1 MKKDREILEAVF
13 VTSLLHGRTDAT
25 RLRKEV
31 GLSQE
36 EMRRRLRRLRD
47 RGYVEGRGSRLFL
60 KPKGRRAFRVV
71 FIGGTFEVIHP
82 GHIYTIEQAKKLGDV
97 LVAVV
102 ARDDTVRRRKGRDPI
117 VSEEERRRVLSAIRY
132 VDVAMLG
139 SESNI
144 YDTLEKVRPDIV
156 ALGYDQYH
164 REEEIA
170 QEAGRRGI
178 RLSVV
183 RLSSPNPSLKTSKIL
198 AQL

>member
-1 MKKDREILEAVF
+1 MKDKEILEAIF
-13 VTSLLHGRTDAT
+13 ILSLLHGRTDAT
-25 RLRKEV
+25 RLKKEV
-31 GLSQE
+31 GLSRE
-36 EMRRRLRRLRD
+36 EMRRRLRRLSD
-47 RGYVEGRGSRLFL
+47 KGYIEVRGSRLFL
-60 KPKGRRAFRVV
+60 NPKGRRTFKVV

-82 GHIYTIEQAKKLGDV
+82 GHIYTIRQAKKLGDV

-102 ARDDTVRRRKGRDPI
+102 ARDATVRRRKGRDPI
-117 VSEEERRRVLSAIRY
+117 VSEEERRKVLSAIRH
-132 VDVAMLG
+132 VDLAILG

-170 QEAGRRGI
+170 LEARRREI

-183 RLSSPNPSLKTSKIL
+183 RLSSLNPTLKTSKIL

>member
-1 MKKDREILEAVF
+1 MTNGKLAWLGVFLALGLATLAIAAEKKPKPGQGATDWL
-13 VTSLLHGRTDAT
+13 TSLHDA
-25 RLRKEV
+25 E
-31 GLSQE
+31 Q
-36 EMRRRLRRLRD
+36 
-47 RGYVEGRGSRLFL
+47 
-60 KPKGRRAFRVV
+60 
-71 FIGGTFEVIHP
+71 
-82 GHIYTIEQAKKLGDV
+82 QAKKLGDV

-102 ARDDTVRRRKGRDPI
+102 ARDATVRRRKGRDPI
-117 VSEEERRRVLSAIRY
+117 VSEEERRKVLSAIRY

-144 YDTLEKVRPDIV
+144 YDTLEKVSPDIV

-170 QEAGRRGI
+170 REAERRGI

-183 RLSSPNPSLKTSKIL
+183 RLRSPNPALKTSKIL

>member
-1 MKKDREILEAVF
+1 ML
-13 VTSLLHGRTDAT
+13 RT
-25 RLRKEV
+25 EV
-31 GLSQE
+31 GLSRD
-36 EMRRRLRRLRD
+36 EMRSRLRRLRD
-47 RGYVEGRGSRLFL
+47 RGYIEVRGSRVLL
-60 KPKGRRAFRVV
+60 NAKGRRTFKVV

-82 GHIYTIEQAKKLGDV
+82 GHIYTIQQAKKLGDV

-102 ARDDTVRRRKGRDPI
+102 ARDATVRRRKGRDPI
-117 VSEEERRRVLSAIRY
+117 VSEEERRKVLSSIRY

-144 YDTLEKVRPDIV
+144 YDTLEKVSPDIV

-170 QEAGRRGI
+170 REAERRGI

-183 RLSSPNPSLKTSKIL
+183 RLSSPSPALKTSKIL

>member
-1 MKKDREILEAVF
+1 MKDREILEAVF

-31 GLSQE
+31 GLSQA
-36 EMRRRLRRLRD
+36 EMRRRLRRLRE

-82 GHIYTIEQAKKLGDV
+82 GHIYTIEQAKKLGE
-97 LVAVV
+97 
-102 ARDDTVRRRKGRDPI
+102 RRK
-117 VSEEERRRVLSAIRY
+117 VLSAIRY

-144 YDTLEKVRPDIV
+144 YDTLEKVSPDIV

-170 QEAGRRGI
+170 REAERRGI

-183 RLSSPNPSLKTSKIL
+183 RLRSPNPALKTSKIL

>member
-1 MKKDREILEAVF
+1 LKDKEILEAIF
-13 VTSLLHGRTDAT
+13 VLSLLHGRTDAT
-25 RLRKEV
+25 RLKKEV
-31 GLSQE
+31 GLSRE
-36 EMRRRLRRLRD
+36 EMRRRLRGLRE
-47 RGYVEGRGSRLFL
+47 RGYVEVHGSRLL
-60 KPKGRRAFRVV
+60 LNPKGRRTFKVV
-71 FIGGTFEVIHP
+71 LIGGTFEVIHP
-82 GHIYTIEQAKKLGDV
+82 GHIYTIQQAKKLGDV

-102 ARDDTVRRRKGRDPI
+102 ARDATVRRRKGRDPI
-117 VSEEERRRVLSAIRY
+117 VSEEERRKVLSAIRY

-164 REEEIA
+164 RDEEIA
-170 QEAGRRGI
+170 LEARRREI

-183 RLSSPNPSLKTSKIL
+183 RLSSLNPTLKTSKIL

>member
-1 MKKDREILEAVF
+1 LKDKEILEAIF
-13 VTSLLHGRTDAT
+13 ILSLLHGRTDAT
-25 RLRKEV
+25 RLKKEV
-31 GLSQE
+31 GLSRE
-36 EMRRRLRRLRD
+36 EMRRRLRRLSD
-47 RGYVEGRGSRLFL
+47 KGYIEARGSRLFL
-60 KPKGRRAFRVV
+60 NPKGRRTFKVV

-82 GHIYTIEQAKKLGDV
+82 GHIYTIRQAKKLGDV

-102 ARDDTVRRRKGRDPI
+102 ARDATVRRRKGRDPI
-117 VSEEERRRVLSAIRY
+117 VSEEERRKVLSAIRH
-132 VDVAMLG
+132 VDLAILG

-170 QEAGRRGI
+170 LEARRREI

-183 RLSSPNPSLKTSKIL
+183 RLSSLNPTLKTSKIL

>member
-1 MKKDREILEAVF
+1 LKDKEILEAIF
-13 VTSLLHGRTDAT
+13 VLGLLHGRTDET
-25 RLRKEV
+25 MLKKEV
-31 GLSQE
+31 GLSRE

-47 RGYVEGRGSRLFL
+47 RGYVELRGSRVFL
-60 KPKGRRAFRVV
+60 NPKGRRTFKVV
-71 FIGGTFEVIHP
+71 FTGGTFEVIHP
-82 GHIYTIEQAKKLGDV
+82 GHIYTIQQAKKLGDV
-97 LVAVV
+97 LIAVV
-102 ARDDTVRRRKGRDPI
+102 ARDATVRRRKGRDPI
-117 VSEEERRRVLSAIRY
+117 VSEEERRKVLSAIRY

-170 QEAGRRGI
+170 LEARRRGI
-178 RLSVV
+178 GLSVV
-183 RLSSPNPSLKTSKIL
+183 RLNSLNPTLKTSKIL

>member
-1 MKKDREILEAVF
+1 MKDKEILEAIF
-13 VTSLLHGRTDAT
+13 VLGLLHGRTDET
-25 RLRKEV
+25 MLKKEV
-31 GLSQE
+31 GLSRE

-47 RGYVEGRGSRLFL
+47 RGYVELRGSRVFL
-60 KPKGRRAFRVV
+60 NPKGRRTFKVV
-71 FIGGTFEVIHP
+71 FTGGTFEVIHP
-82 GHIYTIEQAKKLGDV
+82 GHIYTIQQAKKLGDV
-97 LVAVV
+97 LIAVV
-102 ARDDTVRRRKGRDPI
+102 ARDATVRRRKGRDPI
-117 VSEEERRRVLSAIRY
+117 VSEEERRKVLSAIRY

-170 QEAGRRGI
+170 LEARRRGI
-178 RLSVV
+178 GLSVV
-183 RLSSPNPSLKTSKIL
+183 RLNSLNPTLKTSKIL

>member
-1 MKKDREILEAVF
+1 MKDKEILEAIF
-13 VTSLLHGRTDAT
+13 ILSLLHGRTDAT
-25 RLRKEV
+25 RLKKEV
-31 GLSQE
+31 GLSRE
-36 EMRRRLRRLRD
+36 EMRRRLRRLSD
-47 RGYVEGRGSRLFL
+47 KGYIEVRGSRLFL
-60 KPKGRRAFRVV
+60 NPKGRRTFKVV
-71 FIGGTFEVIHP
+71 FIGGTFVVIHP
-82 GHIYTIEQAKKLGDV
+82 GHIYTIRQAKKLGDV

-102 ARDDTVRRRKGRDPI
+102 ARDATVRRRKGRDPI
-117 VSEEERRRVLSAIRY
+117 VSEEERRKVLSAIRH
-132 VDVAMLG
+132 VDLAILG

-170 QEAGRRGI
+170 LEARRREI

-183 RLSSPNPSLKTSKIL
+183 RLSSLNPTLKTSKIL

>member
-1 MKKDREILEAVF
+1 MKDKEILEAIF
-13 VTSLLHGRTDAT
+13 ILSLLHGRTDAT
-25 RLRKEV
+25 RLKKEV
-31 GLSQE
+31 GLSRE
-36 EMRRRLRRLRD
+36 EMRRRLRRLSD
-47 RGYVEGRGSRLFL
+47 KGYIEARGSRLFL
-60 KPKGRRAFRVV
+60 NPKGRRTFKVV

-82 GHIYTIEQAKKLGDV
+82 GHIYTIRQAKKLGDV

-102 ARDDTVRRRKGRDPI
+102 ARDATVRRRKGRDPI
-117 VSEEERRRVLSAIRY
+117 VSEEERRKVLSAIRH
-132 VDVAMLG
+132 VDLAILG

-170 QEAGRRGI
+170 LEARRREI

-183 RLSSPNPSLKTSKIL
+183 RLSSLNPTLKTSKIL

>member
-1 MKKDREILEAVF
+1 LKDKEILEAIF
-13 VTSLLHGRTDAT
+13 ILSLLHGRTDAT
-25 RLRKEV
+25 RLKKEV
-31 GLSQE
+31 GLSRE
-36 EMRRRLRRLRD
+36 EMRRRLRRLSD
-47 RGYVEGRGSRLFL
+47 KGYIEVRGSRLFL
-60 KPKGRRAFRVV
+60 NPKGRRTFKVV

-82 GHIYTIEQAKKLGDV
+82 GHIYTIRQAKKLGDV

-102 ARDDTVRRRKGRDPI
+102 ARDATVRRRKGRDPI
-117 VSEEERRRVLSAIRY
+117 VSEEERRKVLSAIRH
-132 VDVAMLG
+132 VDLAILG

-170 QEAGRRGI
+170 LEARRREI

-183 RLSSPNPSLKTSKIL
+183 RLSSLNPTLKTSKIL

>member
-1 MKKDREILEAVF
+1 LKDKEILEAIF
-13 VTSLLHGRTDAT
+13 LLSLLHGRTDVA
-25 RLRKEV
+25 RLKKEV
-31 GLSQE
+31 GLSRE
-36 EMRRRLRRLRD
+36 EMRRRLRGLRD
-47 RGYVEGRGSRLFL
+47 RGYIEVHSSRLL
-60 KPKGRRAFRVV
+60 LNPKGRRTFKVV

-82 GHIYTIEQAKKLGDV
+82 GHIYTIQQAKKLGDI

-102 ARDDTVRRRKGRDPI
+102 ARDATVRKRKGRDPI
-117 VSEEERRRVLSAIRY
+117 ASEEERRKVLSAIRY

-170 QEAGRRGI
+170 LEARRREI
-178 RLSVV
+178 KLSVV
-183 RLSSPNPSLKTSKIL
+183 RLSSLNPALKTSKIL

>member
-1 MKKDREILEAVF
+1 MKDKEILEAIF
-13 VTSLLHGRTDAT
+13 VLGLLHGRTDAT
-25 RLRKEV
+25 RLKKEV
-31 GLSQE
+31 GLTRE
-36 EMRRRLRRLRD
+36 EMHGRLRGLRD
-47 RGYVEGRGSRLFL
+47 RGYVEVRGSRLFL
-60 KPKGRRAFRVV
+60 NSKGRRTFKVV

-82 GHIYTIEQAKKLGDV
+82 GHIYTIQQAKKLGDV

-102 ARDDTVRRRKGRDPI
+102 ARDATVRRRKGRDPI
-117 VSEEERRRVLSAIRY
+117 VSEEERRKVLSAIRY

-144 YDTLEKVRPDIV
+144 YDTLEKVSPDIV

-170 QEAGRRGI
+170 REAERRGI

-183 RLSSPNPSLKTSKIL
+183 RLSSPSPALKTSKIL